1 MCAVESFFDL
11 GLGGLDGDPLALDGL
26 RDRAVLVV
34 NVASR
39 CGLAPQYA
47 GLERLQQRYG
57 DRGFSVLGVPCNQF
71 ANQEPEGADAIR
83 TFCSLTYETTFPM
96 TEKLEVNGRRRHRLY
111 QRLVDSPDAD
121 GRAGDVE
128 WNFEKFL
135 VSAAGEVRARFRSPV
150 EPEAEAVTEAIEDVL
165 SVPAFDQAEQW
176 ETVAPHEVRIGDRV
190 RPRPGVELTVTRIEP
205 AFLGRD
211 GRLAFIESSDTQW
224 LKSPAPVEGTVEVL
238 RRLP

>member
-1 MCAVESFFDL
+1 VCSVGDFFDL
-11 GLGGLDGDPLALDGL
+11 GLGGLDGAALELDGL

-47 GLERLQQRYG
+47 GLERLQRRYAA
-57 DRGFSVLGVPCNQF
+57 RGFSVLGVPCNQF
-71 ANQEPEGADAIR
+71 ANQEPDAADEIR
-83 TFCSLTYETTFPM
+83 AFCSATYGTTFPM
-96 TEKLEVNGRRRHRLY
+96 TEKLEVNGRRRHPLY
-111 QRLVDSPDAD
+111 RQLVDAPDGD

-135 VSAAGEVRARFRSPV
+135 VSADGEVRARFRPPV
-150 EPEAEAVTEAIEDVL
+150 EPEADAVIAAIEDVL
-165 SVPAFDQAEQW
+165 SAPSYRRAERW
-176 ETVAPHEVRIGDRV
+176 EMIAPGGVRPGDRV

-211 GRLAFIESSDTQW
+211 GRVAFIEASDAQW
-224 LKSPAPVEGTVEVL
+224 LKAPAPAEGEVEVQ

>member
-1 MCAVESFFDL
+1 VCGVGDFFDL
-11 GLGGLDGDPLALDGL
+11 GLDALDGAALDLDDL

-47 GLERLQQRYG
+47 GLERLQRGYAA
-57 DRGFSVLGVPCNQF
+57 RGFSVLGVPCNQF
-71 ANQEPEGADAIR
+71 ANQEPDAADEIR
-83 TFCSLTYETTFPM
+83 AFCSATYGTTFPM
-96 TEKLEVNGRRRHRLY
+96 TEKLEVNGRRRHPLY
-111 QRLVDSPDAD
+111 RQLVDTPDGG

-135 VSAAGEVRARFRSPV
+135 VSPDGEVRARFRPPV
-150 EPEAEAVTEAIEDVL
+150 EPEADELVEAIEDVL
-165 SVPAFDQAEQW
+165 SAPSYRRAERWEMIAPAG
-176 ETVAPHEVRIGDRV
+176 VRLGDRV

-205 AFLGRD
+205 AFMGHD
-211 GRLAFIESSDTQW
+211 GRLAFIEASDVQW
-224 LKSPAPVEGTVEVL
+224 LKAPAPAEGEVAVL